1 MQTSKY
7 FALALCL
14 LAALPSINAYTD
26 VVSLLLEDL
35 RPRYILSPCVDSADP
50 LCDFVQD
57 LLSPLTTPP
66 IKDSGKAAES
76 HNDTQPAPPCHK
88 AFMLKPHF
96 EILETK
102 QGIALIGKTPGLSKD
117 DISVEITDGPDG
129 RALEIAGGSRD
140 DVCQSTA
147 AVPPS
152 DQAAKDI
159 QVGYAKF
166 KRRIRLSQHA
176 DASTLEAKYHDG
188 LLVVRMLKST
198 KKVDRQRVLIK
209 SASHP

>member
-1 MQTSKY
+1 MQTTKY
-7 FALALCL
+7 LALALCL
-14 LAALPSINAYTD
+14 LAALPSITAYTD
-26 VVSLLLEDL
+26 VVSILLEDI
-35 RPRYILSPCVDSADP
+35 RPRHILSPCADTADP

-57 LLSPLTTPP
+57 LLSPLAAPSV
-66 IKDSGKAAES
+66 KEAGKVADS
-76 HNDTQPAPPCHK
+76 HNETQPAPSCDK
-88 AFMLKPHF
+88 GFMLKPQF

-102 QGIALIGKTPGLSKD
+102 QGIVLIGKTPGLSKD

-140 DVCQSTA
+140 DTCQSTA
-147 AVPPS
+147 AVAPS

-198 KKVDRQRVLIK
+198 KVDRQKVVIK
-209 SASHP
+209 SAADP